1 MKPTTELYNFTT
13 QVRFII
19 PEGVV
24 LDDSKLESVRGAIEQ
39 AIEQARQ
46 DNMLTPGIDVIEI
59 QWVNTIEPDFV
70 PE

>member
-1 MKPTTELYNFTT
+1 MKPTTERYNFVT
-13 QVRFII
+13 QVQFLI

-24 LDDSKLESVRGAIEQ
+24 LDEGKLESVREAIEQ

-59 QWVNTIEPDFV
+59 QWVTTIEPDFV
-70 PE
+70 AE

>member
-1 MKPTTELYNFTT
+1 MKPTTERYNFVT
-13 QVRFII
+13 QVQFLI

-24 LDDSKLESVRGAIEQ
+24 LDEGKLESVREAIEQ

-46 DNMLTPGIDVIEI
+46 DNLLTPGIDVIEI
-59 QWVNTIEPDFV
+59 QWVTTIEPDFV

>member
-1 MKPTTELYNFTT
+1 MKPTTERYNFVT
-13 QVRFII
+13 QVQFLI

-24 LDDSKLESVRGAIEQ
+24 LDEGKLESVREAIEQ

-59 QWVNTIEPDFV
+59 QWVTTIEPDFV
-70 PE
+70 SE